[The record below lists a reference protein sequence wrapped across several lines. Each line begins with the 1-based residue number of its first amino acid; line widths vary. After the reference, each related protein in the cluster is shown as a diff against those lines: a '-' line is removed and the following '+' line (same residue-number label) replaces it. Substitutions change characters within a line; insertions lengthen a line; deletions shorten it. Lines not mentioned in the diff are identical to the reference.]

1 MAAFQSS
8 TKLEALREEI
18 HSMLAQDPSAK
29 CIVFSQF
36 TSMLDLVQY
45 RLSQVC
51 MLPGCTALLSL
62 ILRYPHHCKDTLPCL
77 YLWSCAPLCGC
88 WPLVSGA
95 QDASQCQCSFVHRG
109 AAGVAWLQVGVRCV
123 KMEGSMSLD
132 ARNKTIKEF
141 NESPNVPCFLMSLK
155 AGGVALNLTVASH
168 VMLMDPWWN
177 PAVEQ
182 QAQVHQLLVLS
193 CAVACTLPPE
203 LLLGLLRSQRSVC
216 P

>member
-1 MAAFQSS
+1 
-8 TKLEALREEI
+8 
-18 HSMLAQDPSAK
+18 
-29 CIVFSQF
+29 
-36 TSMLDLVQY
+36 
-45 RLSQVC
+45 
-51 MLPGCTALLSL
+51 
-62 ILRYPHHCKDTLPCL
+62 
-77 YLWSCAPLCGC
+77 
-88 WPLVSGA
+88 
-95 QDASQCQCSFVHRG
+95 
-109 AAGVAWLQVGVRCV
+109 
-123 KMEGSMSLD
+123 MSLD

-141 NESPNVPCFLMSLK
+141 NESPSVPCFLMSLK

-193 CAVACTLPPE
+193 CAVACTLSPE